1 MVAENKIRMTKLI
14 NVKFK
19 LKSDVSVLD
28 WEDDLNT
35 RFLLVKNQGHIQ
47 SLTVLERGGGGRN
60 IIIGGKITL
69 ETHIFFLCAPPFL
82 LSLYSK

>member
-1 MVAENKIRMTKLI
+1 MVAKNKIRMTKLI

-47 SLTVLERGGGGRN
+47 SLTVLERGGVAE
-60 IIIGGKITL
+60 I
-69 ETHIFFLCAPPFL
+69 
-82 LSLYSK
+82 LS